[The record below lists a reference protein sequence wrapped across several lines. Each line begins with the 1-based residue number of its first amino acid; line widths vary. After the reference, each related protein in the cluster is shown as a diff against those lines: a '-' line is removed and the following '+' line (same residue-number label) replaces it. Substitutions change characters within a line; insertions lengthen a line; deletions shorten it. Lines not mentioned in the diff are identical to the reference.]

1 MTQCINR
8 AVALLSQ
15 DQAIYYTG
23 AHTGH
28 VLTRA
33 QGAADAGTWAD
44 YINVGME
51 HGAFDMAGLDAY
63 MRGLAEAGPTRSG
76 HRTPAVIVEAP
87 VNGTDAAN
95 VRYNAWQFRQ
105 ILGRG
110 VHGILLCQAEG
121 ADAVRAF
128 VESCRYP
135 HQPAGVDPALPSPL
149 ARMDGA
155 PRAGACRGTARP
167 RHPRARV
174 GRYRRADLG
183 LSPEEYMRRC
193 DPWPLNPEGELL
205 LGVKLESPEGIAACE
220 EILCGPGLGFA
231 EIGPGDL
238 GLALGYRRCSAIPT
252 RRRCRRAR
260 DRVLAACRRTA
271 SRSWKAAPRQHRGP
285 DGRGGA
291 GDRRPQRGQRAHRPG
306 APAAEPAGIAATARA
321 ASNSHFARYERMT
334 RARASV
340 VELGFALRSPL
351 RRQNENCCRIPTQAP
366 GRHSV

>member
-1 MTQCINR
+1 MTQRINR

-121 ADAVRAF
+121 AEAVRAF
-128 VESCRYP
+128 VAACRYP
-135 HQPAGVDPALPSPL
+135 HQQAGVDPTLPSPL

-155 PRAGACRGTARP
+155 REPAPGAGRLGRGTR
-167 RHPRARV
+167 
-174 GRYRRADLG
+174 GRGSEGTAAPIWG
-183 LSPEEYMRRC
+183 LSPEEYMRRA

-220 EILCGPGLGFA
+220 DILSVPGLGFA
-231 EIGPGDL
+231 EMGPGDL
-238 GLALGYRRCSAIPT
+238 GLALGYLTLQRDPYPPEMQ
-252 RRRCRRAR
+252 RAR
-260 DRVLAACRRTA
+260 DRVLAACRA
-271 SRSWKAAPRQHRGP
+271 RGIAFLE
-285 DGRGGA
+285 GGNPGNIVA
-291 GDRRPQRGQRAHRPG
+291 RLDQGVRVIADHNEDSARIGRAHQR
-306 APAAEPAGIAATARA
+306 
-321 ASNSHFARYERMT
+321 
-334 RARASV
+334 
-340 VELGFALRSPL
+340 RSLP
-351 RRQNENCCRIPTQAP
+351 
-366 GRHSV
+366 V